1 MNTDVC
7 TCDRYMSHC
16 HERTLE
22 WVLIKYYMV
31 IAYRLHYGIVANCP
45 SNFIP
50 NGLPNISKMGH
61 IEFPKCVCEK
71 YLLP

>member
-1 MNTDVC
+1 
-7 TCDRYMSHC
+7 
-16 HERTLE
+16 
-22 WVLIKYYMV
+22 MV

-61 IEFPKCVCEK
+61 RISEMCMWEIFATIEIWRHAENRASRSSASIKIPATRKIIQ
-71 YLLP
+71 